1 VTFERP
7 AQLDIFEHSRD
18 VALRNDMLAA
28 IDRRDL
34 GEAKAA
40 GERLAAEFPDDALLP
55 ALRELAASLGPPCL
69 ALFLDHDAL
78 AAARRK
84 LDECIVP
91 AAQRAFGAREAEA
104 WLAPRWI
111 ELAQRA
117 ELLKFRPERPL
128 DHAAPLWM
136 RAHQW
141 KAAAGAIASIEGWRR
156 QAQTLAW
163 MAEAKL
169 HAHGLGACWP
179 VVAELAWL
187 APSALADL
195 ARRAVP
201 DPLLCQLVRR
211 FAAVFDGAGD
221 ESDLAWFPAWL
232 LIDRPDL
239 EAGLAHAPSGQ
250 NSAPER
256 ALRLLLE
263 LLGLE
268 RRGEHQAMVERR
280 EALRSLSGPLYAAY
294 IAAH

>member
-1 VTFERP
+1 MSFERP
-7 AQLDIFEHSRD
+7 TQLDIFEHSHD
-18 VALRNDMLAA
+18 VALRNDALAA
-28 IDRRDL
+28 IDRRD
-34 GEAKAA
+34 AA
-40 GERLAAEFPDDALLP
+40 AAADAADRLAAESPDDALLP
-55 ALRELAASLGPPCL
+55 ALRELVATLVPPCTT
-69 ALFLDHDAL
+69 LFLDHDAL
-78 AAARRK
+78 AAARCE
-84 LDECIVP
+84 LDERIAP
-91 AAQRAFGAREAEA
+91 AAQRAFGAKDAQA

-117 ELLKFRPERPL
+117 ELLKFRPDRPL
-128 DHAAPLWM
+128 DHAAPLFM

-156 QAQTLAW
+156 QTQTLAW

-239 EAGLAHAPSGQ
+239 EAGLAHAPAAQ

-268 RRGEHQAMVERR
+268 RRGEHQALVERR
-280 EALRSLSGPLYAAY
+280 EALRSLSAPLYSAY
-294 IAAH
+294 LATR